1 MAVGF
6 FAFNQGEEFVL
17 DAFGDGA
24 ARAHADFHAVDGAD
38 RGDFNRS
45 AAEEDFIGDVEHF
58 ARNDL
63 FGYGNAEVFADGEDG
78 VARDSRQR
86 GIGQRWSD
94 DRVAG
99 DDENIF
105 AGAFADVAVGIERD
119 AFDVAV
125 GARFHADELGIHV
138 IGGALGHLRQS
149 VGRGTIPR
157 ADANVHAIAQAF
169 FT

>member
-1 MAVGF
+1 
-6 FAFNQGEEFVL
+6 
-17 DAFGDGA
+17 
-24 ARAHADFHAVDGAD
+24 
-38 RGDFNRS
+38 
-45 AAEEDFIGDVEHF
+45 
-58 ARNDL
+58 
-63 FGYGNAEVFADGEDG
+63 G

-149 VGRGTIPR
+149 VGRGTIPG
-157 ADANVHAIAQAF
+157 ADADVHAIAQAF
-169 FT
+169 FTKIFSPGIAGHVHLDGAAGGVHSSLAIAAENYGADVAGANFIHA